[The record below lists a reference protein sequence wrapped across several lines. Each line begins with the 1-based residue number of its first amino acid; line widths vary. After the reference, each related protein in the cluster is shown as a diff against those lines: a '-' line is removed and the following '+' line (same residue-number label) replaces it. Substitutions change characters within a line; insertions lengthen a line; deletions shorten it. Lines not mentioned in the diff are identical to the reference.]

1 MRIYVDPNI
10 GNTFESLKYLEKIL
24 NRYSGRLEVIQ
35 VIIDN
40 FRIYSFEIHARDPI
54 PPKQDIF
61 ILLSGL
67 NCGYYG
73 TGPHGSLRALQMLGI
88 DTFLVE
94 PHILSYD
101 ICMYHRSSGWT
112 FKKLK
117 IKQEVKS

>member
-1 MRIYVDPNI
+1 MKVYVDKEI
-10 GNTFESLKYLEKIL
+10 GKTDASLRYLSRIL
-24 NRYSGRLEVIQ
+24 GRHPRLNVIS
-35 VIIDN
+35 VVIDN
-40 FRIYSFEIHARDPI
+40 FRTFSFEVYAVDPEA
-54 PPKQDIF
+54 DEHIF